1 MLHSALLSTPPPP
14 PSPPSASLLSPP
26 CPPPTIH
33 HPRPCALTAA
43 LLTPPLRDNG
53 SLSKKRRKKRG
64 GRCHRIACL
73 LTESLKAA
81 PHKSKKEH
89 NRHCFLQELLVPL
102 KFPSSV
108 PFSLSVF
115 GGESGQSQRW
125 RFFIRVGE
133 SWRFFLGFPH
143 HFSFSLAIQPSPCFF
158 TLLQPPTLDLKK
170 KKKKDS
176 LSLDQHNLSLCT
188 L

>member
-1 MLHSALLSTPPPP
+1 MFAGQIWHTLHLSALREASLTRGLGGRRSAPLSPVKHPPPLPP

-115 GGESGQSQRW
+115 W
-125 RFFIRVGE
+125 RREWAKSEVEIFY
-133 SWRFFLGFPH
+133 
-143 HFSFSLAIQPSPCFF
+143 
-158 TLLQPPTLDLKK
+158 
-170 KKKKDS
+170 
-176 LSLDQHNLSLCT
+176 
-188 L
+188 